1 MSRNLTHIP
10 SFYITCLNKD
20 TVKFNLISSMML
32 VESKY
37 CLVRNVNHIFLILKV
52 EPIVSLEEQSVLSEE
67 RTSNLKHKDLFF
79 ALNFRMSC
87 FSSTKKEIFRFPR
100 INLIKL
106 KIFYSISAV

>member
-1 MSRNLTHIP
+1 MRRNLTHIP

-20 TVKFNLISSMML
+20 TVKFNQTPSMML

-37 CLVRNVNHIFLILKV
+37 YRALNVNHIFLIRKV
-52 EPIVSLEEQSVLSEE
+52 EPIVSMEEQSVLSEE